1 MDLKVRT
8 HRDGVAF
15 KPTEAAVALYDEA
28 GFDVEH
34 DELEHLYEIDA
45 GQEYRTAAVDVIL
58 SNVSA
63 QLPADVVCVVSSKCR
78 MSKGEWYET
87 ELTEALDVHHK
98 ATDGAKVPSLLPRKG
113 QKTNIFFCAP
123 RRPVAHAA
131 VEEPMDC
138 SRPYGTAWINTD
150 FSSFERYVRSTSRM
164 ARDEPYGAWRHQAL
178 PRDLVDSAAM
188 CPIGF
193 RETVALWLV
202 QPLSAAEHEHFRPR
216 RASWW
221 VGALH
226 TRVQSMVTCRV
237 VSGRTALALHVLA
250 PTV

>member
-1 MDLKVRT
+1 MRDRAFLTEFIKLQTARGRGYGQLGPAFIAEAARRVRLAGAEQMDLKVRT

-138 SRPYGTAWINTD
+138 SR
-150 FSSFERYVRSTSRM
+150 
-164 ARDEPYGAWRHQAL
+164 
-178 PRDLVDSAAM
+178 
-188 CPIGF
+188 
-193 RETVALWLV
+193 
-202 QPLSAAEHEHFRPR
+202 
-216 RASWW
+216 
-221 VGALH
+221 
-226 TRVQSMVTCRV
+226 
-237 VSGRTALALHVLA
+237 
-250 PTV
+250 